1 MSCNTPPDFLSYPS
15 ACCRVPCMERNK
27 LRRSYLSL
35 WESRRGIAVPVTF
48 LMLFVSLT
56 LIVSVTYY
64 FAVTKINVDSQGLKI
79 SAVKQRM
86 LSLEDT
92 IQSVTWSPG
101 SYEIY
106 EFEDLGGKFN
116 VDPTAK
122 RLIMNLTDNSFY
134 DVFFNSSIGRTA
146 YELPPSEDS
155 NDYVFLRGD
164 SRAVVNQTSSTM
176 TQLYITMGTTSSE
189 ISLSYRP
196 LVGSTVAEP
205 DNGKPTNSLRIYVI
219 NLNSSQTM
227 TMQGKFSLKT
237 MCVNVSSNW
246 KNYDFSDP
254 LTAITLKVSL
264 GEVAGTVSLPISSNE
279 NGASVNLETVICNI
293 RIQSAGE
300 S

>member
-1 MSCNTPPDFLSYPS
+1 
-15 ACCRVPCMERNK
+15 MERNK
-27 LRRSYLSL
+27 HRRSYLSL
-35 WESRRGIAVPVTF
+35 WESKRGIAVPVTF

-64 FAVTKINVDSQGLKI
+64 FAVTKINADSQGLKV

-92 IQSVTWSPG
+92 IQFITWSPG

-106 EFEDLGGKFN
+106 EFEDLGGKFK

-122 RLIMNLTDNSFY
+122 RLVMNLTHDSFY
-134 DVFFNSSIGRTA
+134 DVFFNSSIGRAA

-176 TQLYITMGTTSSE
+176 TQLYITMGTTSPE

-196 LVGSTVAEP
+196 LVGSTVAELG
-205 DNGKPTNSLRIYVI
+205 NGKPTNSLRIYVI
-219 NLNSSQTM
+219 NLNSSPTM

-237 MCVNVSSNW
+237 MCVNVSSTW
-246 KNYDFSDP
+246 KNYDFSNP
-254 LTAITLKVSL
+254 LTTITLRVSL
-264 GEVAGTVSLPISSNE
+264 DGTVGTVSVPISSNVD
-279 NGASVNLETVICNI
+279 GALVNLETVICDI